1 MRPPPRRCHLC
12 SRWQRLLCP
21 SRPGRRLLRAFRE
34 GAGLLGPHC
43 ARESR
48 LSSRHSI
55 MNDGGGC
62 GQQLVMR
69 QKIYFRDYREHSLEY
84 ADVYPDIRAGLLR
97 SIMRNA
103 SARGILTIR
112 HGTLLPRLDAWLL
125 PVRGRAG
132 PPAAELADRRGP
144 PPECAVARPARRAG
158 LTHNSFLTV
167 FSARNMRSAIC
178 RFVSPSPTNSRT
190 RFSWSV
196 SADSR
201 SAVAI

>member
-1 MRPPPRRCHLC
+1 
-12 SRWQRLLCP
+12 
-21 SRPGRRLLRAFRE
+21 
-34 GAGLLGPHC
+34 
-43 ARESR
+43 
-48 LSSRHSI
+48 

-69 QKIYFRDYREHSLEY
+69 QEIYFRDYREHSLEY

-103 SARGILTIR
+103 SARGILAIR

-144 PPECAVARPARRAG
+144 PPECAAARPARRAG

-178 RFVSPSPTNSRT
+178 RFVSPSDELQDALLLVRQRRQQVGGRHLSLESMWIVSRNSCHLRPKP
-190 RFSWSV
+190 
-196 SADSR
+196 
-201 SAVAI
+201 